1 MYNYF
6 NNNNY
11 NLAFDTVCRIL
22 HIFTLNIYVFTLNI
36 GMGSK
41 LHSLHLQN
49 YNSLSYEKNV
59 KFYNLIILLT
69 LLVQSKFRDF

>member
-22 HIFTLNIYVFTLNI
+22 HTFTLNI

-49 YNSLSYEKNV
+49 YNSQSYEKNV

-69 LLVQSKFRDF
+69 LLFQSKFRDF